1 MVECIHKPVT
11 LQRRILLNIVTE
23 YPAWFIILCIL
34 LGAIYSVVLYYK
46 NRSEEFKPLTN
57 KLLAVFRF
65 LSVTLIAFLLLTP
78 MLRSLFRNYEKP
90 LVIIAHDNSESVIIG
105 GDSVYYTDIYPNQLS
120 EMVEQL
126 EQEYNVRT
134 YSFGDMVSEGLDFS
148 YTAKQTD
155 ISAFFD
161 EMLTRY
167 ANRNVGA
174 LLLATDGLYNKGI
187 NPVYGSEQVRF
198 PVYTLALG
206 DTSVRKDIFLRRV
219 NYNRIAFLGNMFP
232 IEVVVGANMCN
243 GESSVL
249 TVSSGGATLFSKT
262 MRFTSD
268 HYSETVQVLLEA
280 EEPGMQRFQI
290 NVRPADGEIS
300 TVNNTQDVFID
311 VLDNKQKILILYASP
326 HPDIAALK
334 NAIESNQVNEV
345 THAVYDRFTGNVGE
359 FNLLVLH
366 QLPAVNQDIAR
377 LIRQAGEQE
386 LPVLYIL
393 GAQSSI
399 SRFNALNAGMQ
410 IVSDNEIF
418 NESVPA
424 LNPDFSLFT
433 ISESTRTAVGNFPPL
448 IAPFGEINTL
458 VSANTLFYQQIG
470 SLVTGYPLILFN
482 ETLNSRT
489 GVIAGEGIWRWQMID
504 FQKNGNHNAFNE
516 LFSKM
521 VQYLSIK
528 VDKSRFRVKGE
539 NNFLEN
545 EPVILDAEVY
555 NESYE
560 LINDP
565 EVEIT
570 IRNSRGDTYPFVF
583 GKTANAYQLNA
594 GILPVDSYTYDASV
608 RVGDNLYNYK
618 GEFTVSPL
626 NIEALNIIADH
637 NMLFRLASR
646 HNGQIIYPD
655 QLSRFPETL
664 NARDD
669 IRTITYTEKRFSELV
684 NIFWVFLLIMTL
696 LSAEWFI
703 RKRSGSY

>member
-1 MVECIHKPVT
+1 
-11 LQRRILLNIVTE
+11 LNIVTE

-34 LGAIYSVVLYYK
+34 LGLLYSAVLYYK
-46 NRSEEFKPLTN
+46 NSSEEFKPLTA

-65 LSVTLIAFLLLTP
+65 VSVTLVAFLLLTP
-78 MLRSLFRNYEKP
+78 MLRSLFRNFEKP
-90 LVIIAHDNSESVIIG
+90 LVIIAQDHTESVIIG
-105 GDSVYYTDIYPNQLS
+105 GDSVYYTGSYPEQLT
-120 EMVEQL
+120 EMVDQL
-126 EQEYNVRT
+126 EQDYNVRT

-148 YTAKQTD
+148 YTGKQTD
-155 ISAFFD
+155 ISTLFED
-161 EMLTRY
+161 MHTRY

-174 LLLATDGLYNKGI
+174 MLLASDGLYNKGI
-187 NPVYGSEQVRF
+187 NPVYGSEKIRF

-206 DTSVRKDIFLRRV
+206 DTSVRKDVFLRRV

-232 IEVVVGANMCN
+232 IEVVVGANMCE
-243 GESSVL
+243 GESGVL

-262 MRFTSD
+262 IRFASD

-280 EEPGMQRFQI
+280 EESGMQRFRI
-290 NVRPADGEIS
+290 NLRPVEGEIS
-300 TVNNTQDVFID
+300 TVNNTRDVFID
-311 VLDNKQKILILYASP
+311 ILDNKQKILILYASP

-334 NAIESNQVNEV
+334 YAIESNQANEV
-345 THAVYDRFTGNVGE
+345 THEIYDRFTGNVSE

-366 QLPAVNQDIAR
+366 QLPAANRDVTR

-393 GAQSSI
+393 GTQSSVP
-399 SRFNALNAGMQ
+399 RFNALNAGMQ
-410 IVSDNEIF
+410 IQAETEIF

-424 LNPDFSLFT
+424 LNTDFSLFT
-433 ISESTRTAVGNFPPL
+433 ISESTRTAVEGFPPL

-470 SLVTGYPLILFN
+470 SLVTGYPLVLFN
-482 ETLNSRT
+482 ETLNTRT
-489 GVIAGEGIWRWQMID
+489 GVIAGEGIWRWQMMN
-504 FQKNGNHNAFNE
+504 FQKQGNHNAFNE

-521 VQYLSIK
+521 VQYLSVK
-528 VDKSRFRVKGE
+528 ADKNRFRITGK
-539 NNFLEN
+539 NDFLEN

-594 GILPVDSYTYDASV
+594 GILPVDSYTYDATV
-608 RVGDNLYNYK
+608 RVGNDLQNYR

-637 NMLFRLASR
+637 NLLFRLASG
-646 HNGQIIYPD
+646 HDGQIIYPD
-655 QLSRFPETL
+655 QMAEFPEML
-664 NARDD
+664 KARDD

-684 NIFWVFLLIMTL
+684 NIFWVFLLIMAL